1 MHKDL
6 KVNRIFRI
14 IAGMYLIYLSTSLW
28 RELDTSGNKTV
39 GIVCIILFVIVG
51 ITLIILST
59 KDLIKM
65 KREGIEET
73 EEITEEAPEEAT
85 VESIEE
91 KDDTEELDSDITKE
105 YDDTG
110 ENAETETDHEADSNA
125 DSETDSGRDVSD
137 DGDSSD
143 INTIDNIKNHT
154 QD

>member
-39 GIVCIILFVIVG
+39 GIAFIILFVIVG
-51 ITLIILST
+51 ITLIILSA
-59 KDLIKM
+59 KDLANM
-65 KREGIEET
+65 KRENAEET
-73 EEITEEAPEEAT
+73 EELKEEIPDEPT

-91 KDDTEELDSDITKE
+91 KDDTEDSDTTIAKD
-105 YDDTG
+105 YDTAEDIADANG
-110 ENAETETDHEADSNA
+110 EGNAEPERDASDEAA
-125 DSETDSGRDVSD
+125 D
-137 DGDSSD
+137 DSSD

>member
-39 GIVCIILFVIVG
+39 GIAFIILFVIVG
-51 ITLIILST
+51 ITLIILSA
-59 KDLIKM
+59 KDLANM
-65 KREGIEET
+65 KRGNAEET
-73 EEITEEAPEEAT
+73 EEVKEEIPDEPT

-91 KDDTEELDSDITKE
+91 KDDTEDSDTTIAKD
-105 YDDTG
+105 YDTAEDIADANG
-110 ENAETETDHEADSNA
+110 EVNVE
-125 DSETDSGRDVSD
+125 SERDVPDDVSD
-137 DGDSSD
+137 DVTDDSSD

>member
-39 GIVCIILFVIVG
+39 GIAFIILFVIVG
-51 ITLIILST
+51 ITLIILSA
-59 KDLIKM
+59 KDLANM
-65 KREGIEET
+65 KRENAEET
-73 EEITEEAPEEAT
+73 EELTEEIPDEPT

-91 KDDTEELDSDITKE
+91 KDDTEDSDTTIAKD
-105 YDDTG
+105 YDTAEDIADANG
-110 ENAETETDHEADSNA
+110 EGNAEPERDASDEAA
-125 DSETDSGRDVSD
+125 D
-137 DGDSSD
+137 DSSD

>member
-28 RELDTSGNKTV
+28 RELDTSGNKTI
-39 GIVCIILFVIVG
+39 GIAFIILFVIVG

-65 KREGIEET
+65 KRENTEET
-73 EEITEEAPEEAT
+73 NEIVEETPDEPT

-91 KDDTEELDSDITKE
+91 KEDSEDLDTDITKN
-105 YDDTG
+105 YDSTG
-110 ENAETETDHEADSNA
+110 DNAEDNVEDNTEPEA
-125 DSETDSGRDVSD
+125 DVSD
-137 DGDSSD
+137 DGTDDSSD
-143 INTIDNIKNHT
+143 INTIDNIKNHI
-154 QD
+154 

>member
-28 RELDTSGNKTV
+28 RELDTSGNKTI
-39 GIVCIILFVIVG
+39 GIAFIILFVIVG
-51 ITLIILST
+51 LSLIILST
-59 KDLIKM
+59 KDLFKM
-65 KREGIEET
+65 KKENAEET
-73 EEITEEAPEEAT
+73 NEIAEETADEPT

-91 KDDTEELDSDITKE
+91 KEDTEDLDTDIAKD

-110 ENAETETDHEADSNA
+110 DNADDNGEDNNAEPEA
-125 DSETDSGRDVSD
+125 DVSD
-137 DGDSSD
+137 DGTDYSSD

>member
-28 RELDTSGNKTV
+28 RELDTSGNKTI
-39 GIVCIILFVIVG
+39 GIAFIILFVIVG

-65 KREGIEET
+65 KRENIEET
-73 EEITEEAPEEAT
+73 NEVVEETPDEPT

-91 KDDTEELDSDITKE
+91 KEDSEDLDTDITKN
-105 YDDTG
+105 YDSTG
-110 ENAETETDHEADSNA
+110 DNAEDNVEDNTESEA
-125 DSETDSGRDVSD
+125 DVSD
-137 DGDSSD
+137 DGTDDSSD
-143 INTIDNIKNHT
+143 INTIDNIKNHI
-154 QD
+154 

>member
-39 GIVCIILFVIVG
+39 GIAFIILFVIVG
-51 ITLIILST
+51 ITLIILSA
-59 KDLIKM
+59 KDLANM
-65 KREGIEET
+65 KRENEEET
-73 EEITEEAPEEAT
+73 EELTEEIPDEPT

-91 KDDTEELDSDITKE
+91 KDDTEDSDTTIAKD
-105 YDDTG
+105 YDTAEDIADANG
-110 ENAETETDHEADSNA
+110 EGNAEPERDASDEAA
-125 DSETDSGRDVSD
+125 D
-137 DGDSSD
+137 DSSD
-143 INTIDNIKNHT
+143 INTIDNIKNYT

>member
-28 RELDTSGNKTV
+28 RELDTSGNKTI
-39 GIVCIILFVIVG
+39 GIAFIILFVIVG

-65 KREGIEET
+65 KRENIEET
-73 EEITEEAPEEAT
+73 NEVVEETPDEPT

-91 KDDTEELDSDITKE
+91 KEDSEDLDTDITKN
-105 YDDTG
+105 YDSTG
-110 ENAETETDHEADSNA
+110 DNAEDNVEDNTEAEA
-125 DSETDSGRDVSD
+125 DVSD
-137 DGDSSD
+137 DGADDSSD
-143 INTIDNIKNHT
+143 INTIDNIKNHI
-154 QD
+154 

>member
-39 GIVCIILFVIVG
+39 GIAFIILFVIVG
-51 ITLIILST
+51 ITLIILSA
-59 KDLIKM
+59 KDLANM
-65 KREGIEET
+65 KRENAEET
-73 EEITEEAPEEAT
+73 EELKEEIPDEPT

-91 KDDTEELDSDITKE
+91 KDDTEDSDTTIAKD
-105 YDDTG
+105 YDTAEDIADANGESDT
-110 ENAETETDHEADSNA
+110 EPERDASDEAA
-125 DSETDSGRDVSD
+125 D
-137 DGDSSD
+137 DSSD

>member
-28 RELDTSGNKTV
+28 RELDTSGNKTI
-39 GIVCIILFVIVG
+39 GIAFIILFVIVG

-65 KREGIEET
+65 KQENTEET
-73 EEITEEAPEEAT
+73 NEIVEETPDEPT

-91 KDDTEELDSDITKE
+91 KEDSEDLDTDITKN
-105 YDDTG
+105 YDSTG
-110 ENAETETDHEADSNA
+110 DNAEDNVEDNTEAEA
-125 DSETDSGRDVSD
+125 DVSD
-137 DGDSSD
+137 DGADDSSD
-143 INTIDNIKNHT
+143 INTIDNIKNHI
-154 QD
+154 